1 MKSTAPLSALQ
12 AAFGLCLV
20 SAMALGHAAG
30 GISVTKREAQTIQ
43 AGMSTDDVQRLL
55 GRPASNVQYRNE
67 PGPIWLYHVNDAVD
81 PVFFEVAFS
90 RDGKVAGTSQ
100 YVDPR
105 AYTGK

>member
-1 MKSTAPLSALQ
+1 MHTISFRRGLAAAIALSLFGTAAY
-12 AAFGLCLV
+12 G
-20 SAMALGHAAG
+20 AG

-43 AGMSTDDVQRLL
+43 AGMSTADVQRLL
-55 GRPASNVQYRNE
+55 GQPASNVQYRNE
-67 PGPIWLYHVNDAVD
+67 PGPIWLYHVTDAID
-81 PVFFEVAFS
+81 PVFFEIAFD

>member
-1 MKSTAPLSALQ
+1 MNTTSLRSGLIAAGAL
-12 AAFGLCLV
+12 LL
-20 SAMALGHAAG
+20 LGNAHAAG
-30 GISVTKREAQTIQ
+30 GISVSKREAQNIQ

-67 PGPIWLYHVNDAVD
+67 PGPIWLYHVTDAVD
-81 PVFFEVAFS
+81 PVFFEIAFN
-90 RDGKVAGTSQ
+90 RDGKVAGTHQ